1 MRVVRDT
8 NILLSALISSS
19 GTPAKIY
26 EAWKLH
32 RFELITSDHQLDEL
46 MRVTR
51 YPALRPLIT
60 ASEAGR
66 MVNQLH
72 ALATVLTKLP
82 QVTSSPDPA
91 DNFVLG
97 MAQSAKADYLVTGD
111 KSGLL
116 ALGKFRNTQ
125 IVTAAEF
132 RRLLR

>member
-1 MRVVRDT
+1 MRVVLDT

-19 GTPAKIY
+19 GARAKIY

-32 RFELITSDHQLDEL
+32 RFELVTSDHQLVEL

-66 MVNQLH
+66 MINQLR
-72 ALATVLTKLP
+72 ALATVVAKLP
-82 QVTSSPDPA
+82 HVATSPDPA
-91 DNFVLG
+91 DNFVLA
-97 MAQSAKADYLVTGD
+97 MAQSSKADYLVTGD

-116 ALGKFRNTQ
+116 VLERHRNTQ
-125 IVTAAEF
+125 IVTASRF
-132 RRLLR
+132 GRLIK